1 MRVAVSLL
9 LLMLSLPAS
18 AQVYRWVDAQGK
30 VHYTQ
35 TPPPQGRYKEV
46 PPAPPPG
53 QLGGAPNLGEYAGK
67 LQNEREK
74 REQAQET
81 AQKTAERR
89 RHNCS
94 SARRNRATLDRY
106 EGRLFS
112 ATEDG
117 GRERWTPEQIAAER
131 AHADQVMAEN
141 CD

>member
-1 MRVAVSLL
+1 MRLTTCL
-9 LLMLSLPAS
+9 LLMALPLSAS

-35 TPPPQGRYKEV
+35 TPPPQGSYKEV

-53 QLGGAPNLGEYAGK
+53 RLGGAPDLGDYGNK
-67 LQNEREK
+67 LQSEREQ
-74 REQAQET
+74 REKAQDV

-89 RHNCS
+89 KQNCS
-94 SARRNRATLDRY
+94 AARRNQATLDRY
-106 EGRLFS
+106 GGRIFS

-117 GRERWTPEQIAAER
+117 GRAPWTPEQLASER
-131 AHADQVMAEN
+131 AHAASVIAEN